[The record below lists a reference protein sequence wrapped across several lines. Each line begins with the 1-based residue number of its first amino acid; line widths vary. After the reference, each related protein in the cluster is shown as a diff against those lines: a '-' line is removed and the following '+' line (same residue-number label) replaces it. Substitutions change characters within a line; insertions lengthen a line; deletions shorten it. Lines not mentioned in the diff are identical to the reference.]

1 MKLPMTATGNSHH
14 PLYRVYL
21 CSVVPLGLA
30 VFLFSLY
37 RVFQHQLGYEWMV
50 LASLTLLTSSFT
62 LKIPGTISKV
72 SVSEILIVTN
82 LLLFGPAVGCI
93 TAALDGLLISIR
105 CTTRSRRLQF
115 ALFNMAILG
124 LSAFGAG
131 EIFRLAAGRPFLYRA
146 QATTL
151 GEILVPLAFLGFVY
165 YVINTVGVAAV
176 IGLERRQR
184 IYQVWRA
191 NFLWL
196 STNYAMVA
204 ITAGFL
210 VLATPAITP
219 AVVATI
225 LAILVSSYFACR
237 NYLARAVQHS

>member
-1 MKLPMTATGNSHH
+1 
-14 PLYRVYL
+14 L

-30 VFLFSLY
+30 VFLYSLY
-37 RVFQHQLGYEWMV
+37 SVWQHKLGYEWII

-72 SVSEILIVTN
+72 SVAEILIVTN
-82 LLLFGPAVGCI
+82 LLL
-93 TAALDGLLISIR
+93 
-105 CTTRSRRLQF
+105 F

-131 EIFRLAAGRPFLYRA
+131 EIFRFASGRPFLYRA
-146 QATTL
+146 QGATL

-165 YVINTVGVAAV
+165 YLINTVGVAAV

-184 IYQVWRA
+184 IYQVWRE

-196 STNYAMVA
+196 STNYAMAA
-204 ITAGFL
+204 ITGGFL
-210 VLATPAITP
+210 VLATPSITP
-219 AVVATI
+219 AVVATV
-225 LAILVSSYFACR
+225 LAILMSSYFACK
-237 NYLARAVQHS
+237 NYLAKAVQHP